1 MEKRQT
7 ILAALAGLV
16 ILAGAGF
23 WWFTQDAGE
32 APATAPAPATPA
44 VMHTTVSEPLSPP
57 APAPVIANPAAES
70 ANSEADKE
78 FKSALESDAIAL
90 DDEVVDK
97 NVAEKNELASRAA
110 ELTAQVN
117 DGAALIALKE
127 KQIRELEAQLQK
139 SAAQKTS
146 APKAPQPQASAAKI
160 PADKKPAAA
169 KP

>member
-1 MEKRQT
+1 MEKRQK
-7 ILAALAGLV
+7 ILAALAGLA

-23 WWFTQDAGE
+23 WWFMQDAGE
-32 APATAPAPATPA
+32 SPASDPALAKPA
-44 VMHTTVSEPLSPP
+44 VMHTTVSEPLSSP
-57 APAPVIANPAAES
+57 APAPVIANPEAEA
-70 ANSEADKE
+70 ANSEADTE
-78 FKSALESDAIAL
+78 FKAALESDAIAL

-127 KQIRELEAQLQK
+127 KQIKELETQLQK
-139 SAAQKTS
+139 LAAQKT
-146 APKAPQPQASAAKI
+146 